1 MEIEKK
7 SGDYMIIWKEIVT
20 PFYLYDGVI
29 EINFVVRA
37 FKMVNGEFNS

>member
-1 MEIEKK
+1 MEIEKNF
-7 SGDYMIIWKEIVT
+7 GDYMIIWKEIVT
-20 PFYLYDGVI
+20 PFYLDDGVI